1 MYKKLLSILFTAL
14 VFQSKLSAQTL
25 NLTTVSALPANFKEG
40 SGLIYTSTGK
50 LLTHNDSSGKNEIAI
65 MDSLGN
71 LLKTIVVDSATNVD
85 WEDITNDINGN
96 YYIGDFGNNL
106 NDRTDLKIYKIP
118 NPELALND
126 TVVAQTISFA
136 FSNQSAFPPAN
147 SELNFDC
154 EALVWKNDSIFV
166 FTKNR
171 TVPFNGYT
179 NMYSMP
185 ATPGN
190 YIAQLTDS
198 FYCGPGP
205 KENYWITAAAFNG
218 ARDKLVLLSSAQIWL
233 FQNFNGTDYFG
244 GNVSNLQLSGFTQK
258 EGITFDNGLQLYI
271 CDEQTFGFFGNIY
284 KTDLNT
290 ILASVEPSHNELSNI
305 NFYVDGENL
314 VLQNLPNYFAAISL
328 VNVLGET
335 VFSKINCLENYS
347 FALNEFA
354 KGFYILKISD
364 LHQQRSFKILID

>member
-1 MYKKLLSILFTAL
+1 MYKKLLSALFIGL

-25 NLTTVSALPANFKEG
+25 NLTTVSALPTNFKEG

-50 LLTHNDSSGKNEIAI
+50 LLTHNDSGGKNEIAI
-65 MDSLGN
+65 MDTLGN

-106 NDRTDLKIYKIP
+106 NDRIDLKIYKIP
-118 NPELALND
+118 NPELATND

-136 FSNQSAFPPAN
+136 FSNQTAFPPAN

-154 EALVWKNDSIFV
+154 EALVWKNDSLFV

-179 NMYSMP
+179 YMYSMP

-205 KENYWITAAAFNG
+205 KENYWITAAAFN
-218 ARDKLVLLSSAQIWL
+218 ATRDKLVLLSSAQIWL
-233 FQNFNGTDYFG
+233 FQNFSGTDYFG

-258 EGITFDNGLQLYI
+258 EGITFDSGLQLYI

-284 KTDLNT
+284 KADLNT
-290 ILASVEPSHNELSNI
+290 ILANVEPSINELSNI
-305 NFYVDGENL
+305 NFYVDGDYL
-314 VLQNLPNYFAAISL
+314 VVQNLPFEECQI
-328 VNVLGET
+328 T
-335 VFSKINCLENYS
+335 VFDNTGKQIYNKWTKGELQFKFNLKHGVYHIHVRSKGNS
-347 FALNEFA
+347 F
-354 KGFYILKISD
+354 
-364 LHQQRSFKILID
+364 SFKCLVF